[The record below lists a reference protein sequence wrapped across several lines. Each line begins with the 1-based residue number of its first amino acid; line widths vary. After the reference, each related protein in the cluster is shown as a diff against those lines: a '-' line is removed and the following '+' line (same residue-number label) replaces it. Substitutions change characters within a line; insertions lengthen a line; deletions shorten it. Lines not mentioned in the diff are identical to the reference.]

1 MNEPDRISLTGLRA
15 IGRHGALPE
24 ERVTG
29 QEFIADAVLWLIAD
43 AVLWLDTRAAAASD
57 DLSLTVDYADLA
69 GRIASIIG
77 GEPVTLIETLAQ
89 RLADAC
95 LAYQRVRQ
103 AEVTVHKP
111 HAAIGVRVGDISVTI
126 RRSRS

>member
-1 MNEPDRISLTGLRA
+1 VNEPDRISLTGLRA

-29 QEFIADAVLWLIAD
+29 QEFIAD

>member
-1 MNEPDRISLTGLRA
+1 VNEPDRITLTGLRA

-29 QEFIADAVLWLIAD
+29 QEFIAD

>member
-1 MNEPDRISLTGLRA
+1 VNEPDRISLTGLRA

-29 QEFIADAVLWLIAD
+29 QEFIAD

-111 HAAIGVRVGDISVTI
+111 HAAIGVRIGDISVTI

>member
-29 QEFIADAVLWLIAD
+29 QEFIAD